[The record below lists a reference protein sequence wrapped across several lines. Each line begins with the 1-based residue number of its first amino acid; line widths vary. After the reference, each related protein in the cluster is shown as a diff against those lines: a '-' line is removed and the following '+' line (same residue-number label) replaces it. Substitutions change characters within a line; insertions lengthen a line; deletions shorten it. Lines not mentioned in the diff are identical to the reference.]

1 MREVWKEGVCQEPH
15 SFCWVPSGS
24 RKVDKQWCETH
35 PISFLKPEQT
45 HARHNAWAPL
55 PPILR
60 CVPSIVRD
68 WVLSIVGQILSST
81 RRTKGRGENKKKNGG
96 EMQATMRNTNENM
109 AGSHPSTRSGP
120 TLFNLVKSAPKSKQ
134 SPSVS
139 QQSKESDSQFCP
151 KRKLVRCWMRQ
162 YQTMQH
168 CGRNANY
175 YSYKSLCFT

>member
-1 MREVWKEGVCQEPH
+1 MTWDASHLLPKAQTDTCSPQCMSAAATDPASRAKHCQGLGLINRWP
-15 SFCWVPSGS
+15 
-24 RKVDKQWCETH
+24 DT
-35 PISFLKPEQT
+35 EQK
-45 HARHNAWAPL
+45 HKANK
-55 PPILR
+55 
-60 CVPSIVRD
+60 
-68 WVLSIVGQILSST
+68 G
-81 RRTKGRGENKKKNGG
+81 KGREQKKNGG

-109 AGSHPSTRSGP
+109 ADSHPSTRSGP

-139 QQSKESDSQFCP
+139 RQSKESDSQSRP